1 MRKTE
6 KGPLMAGAALLSC
19 LLAAVASARRTRGLG
34 GPVGSALDPA
44 ALVYGPVGGAR
55 RACEVRFM
63 HAFDNPRRILP
74 PGLLRRRQST
84 KPTRGSRDSY
94 AARAADPGPVSL
106 KAGSA
111 RTIEALGNP
120 RA

>member
-1 MRKTE
+1 MS
-6 KGPLMAGAALLSC
+6 GAALLSFF
-19 LLAAVASARRTRGLG
+19 LAAVASSRRARGLD
-34 GPVGSALDPA
+34 GPLGSALDPA

-111 RTIEALGNP
+111 LPSKPSGTRGRKSSAAW
-120 RA
+120 RR